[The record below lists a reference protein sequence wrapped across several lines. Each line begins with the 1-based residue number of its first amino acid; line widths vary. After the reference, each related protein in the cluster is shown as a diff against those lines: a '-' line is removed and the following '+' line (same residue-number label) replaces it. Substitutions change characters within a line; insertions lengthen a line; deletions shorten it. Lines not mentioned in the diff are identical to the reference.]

1 MMCTSQHLIPYSLNT
16 SIVIQLLDIA
26 HKLRTLSL
34 HALYLEANINNADF
48 KLFAKKT
55 DCCVLKQENREDI
68 Q

>member
-1 MMCTSQHLIPYSLNT
+1 MMCTSQHLIPYNLNT

-34 HALYLEANINNADF
+34 HALYLEANINNAAI
-48 KLFAKKT
+48 KLFAKKH
-55 DCCVLKQENREDI
+55 DCSVLKVKNHGNI